1 MKEWMIRVEMGL
13 VDGEKT
19 RVAIRSSDLI
29 LASRRIFKEREKFL
43 ENLIQ
48 RKKGRKRKNRGGF
61 QRNSYCNSIVQPLIN
76 SFDLI

>member
-29 LASRRIFKEREKFL
+29 LASRRIFKERAKFS

-48 RKKGRKRKNRGGF
+48 RRKGRKRKDCGGF
-61 QRNSYCNSIVQPLIN
+61 QRNSYRNSIV
-76 SFDLI
+76 